1 MDSLRILLADDHAIT
16 REGTRRLLEGHPG
29 VEVVAEAADG
39 QDAVRL
45 TRELRP
51 DILLLDIAMP
61 RLDGVQVAQALR
73 RELPQVRLVVLTGYA
88 SDQYALA
95 LIRLGIQGL
104 LSKTASS
111 EELIRAVRTVQAGR
125 RYFQPEVAGVLHTAA
140 AAPGGWDGP
149 TLKEMEVLRLVAHG
163 LKNRDIARELSCAER
178 TVRFHLEN
186 LFSKLQATSRTD
198 LVHRAHKKGWL
209 P

>member
-1 MDSLRILLADDHAIT
+1 MDPVRILLADDHAIT

-29 VEVVAEAADG
+29 VEVVAEAVDG
-39 QDAVRL
+39 HDAVRL

-51 DILLLDIAMP
+51 DLLLLDIAMP
-61 RLDGVQVAQALR
+61 RLDGVQVAQTLR
-73 RELPQVRLVVLTGYA
+73 REMPEVRLVVLTGYA

-95 LIRLGIQGL
+95 LIRLGVQGL

-111 EELIRAVRTVQAGR
+111 EELVRAVRAVQAGR

-140 AAPGGWDGP
+140 TAVGDGP
-149 TLKEMEVLRLVAHG
+149 TLKEMDVLHLVAQG
-163 LKNRDIARELSCAER
+163 LKNRDIARELSSAER

-186 LFSKLQATSRTD
+186 LFTKLRATSRTD
-198 LVHRAHKKGWL
+198 LVHRARKKGWL

>member
-1 MDSLRILLADDHAIT
+1 MRILLADDHAIT
-16 REGTRRLLEGHPG
+16 REGTRRLLEGHLG
-29 VEVVAEAADG
+29 IEVVAEAADG
-39 QDAVRL
+39 QEAVRL

-73 RELPQVRLVVLTGYA
+73 RELPEVRLVVLTGYA
-88 SDQYALA
+88 SDQYALT
-95 LIRLGIQGL
+95 LIRLGVQGL

-111 EELIRAVRTVQAGR
+111 EELVTAVRAVQAGR
-125 RYFQPEVAGVLHTAA
+125 RYFQREVAGLLHTAA
-140 AAPGGWDGP
+140 ASAVGNPP
-149 TLKEMEVLRLVAHG
+149 TLKEMDVLRLVAQG
-163 LKNRDIARELSCAER
+163 LKNRDIARELSSAER

-186 LFSKLQATSRTD
+186 LFTKLRATSRTD
-198 LVHRAHKKGWL
+198 LVHQAHGKGWL